1 MGKLIKK
8 CDKFL
13 LFFLIVYALLGLVM
27 IFSASSVSTVLR
39 YQVSPSHFFV
49 RQLIFLVISLLAGVF
64 ILFFPTKNYK
74 FVSFLY
80 SIGVIVLLV
89 GLFAYGK
96 LTNHAQSW
104 YNFGPISLQPSEFAK
119 TALILFM
126 ACFYDKLYRSKV
138 RNILTYFIPLSL
150 TLIYVGLVIV
160 QPDLGSAIIILAIG
174 FGTFLSIP
182 IIKRNFM
189 KVTKVLLVLLV
200 IGAIGFLYSGADILN
215 SRQLSRL
222 KFQKPCSRYTEETGY
237 QVCNGFIAI
246 NNGGLLGK
254 GLGNSTQKYLYLP
267 ESHTD
272 FIFPIVVEELGLIV
286 GILLVVGYL
295 MMLLRI
301 LKIAKDSYSLR
312 NSILCYGAFIYLA
325 AHILVNLCGVL
336 ALIPLTGV
344 PLPLLSYGGSYT
356 INVVL
361 IIFVVLRVSVENNN
375 VKIKN
380 ELKTITN

>member
-1 MGKLIKK
+1 MGKLLKK

-13 LFFLIVYALLGLVM
+13 LVFLIIYALLGLVM

-39 YQVSPSHFFV
+39 YHVNPSHFFI
-49 RQLIFLVISLLAGVF
+49 RQLIFLMISLIVGIF

-80 SIGVIVLLV
+80 AIGVIILLI
-89 GLFAYGK
+89 GLFAYGQ

-119 TALILFM
+119 TALIIFM
-126 ACFYDKLYRSKV
+126 ACFYDKLYRSKTK
-138 RNILTYFIPLSL
+138 NISLYIIPLGL
-150 TLIYVGLVIV
+150 TLIYAILVIL
-160 QPDLGSAIIILAIG
+160 QPDLGSAIILLAIG
-174 FGTFLSIP
+174 FGVFFSIP
-182 IIKRNFM
+182 IIKKNFI
-189 KVTKVLLVLLV
+189 KIFKFLIVGV
-200 IGAIGFLYSGADILN
+200 IIVGIGFLYSGADLLN
-215 SRQLSRL
+215 SRQMSRL

-246 NNGGLLGK
+246 NNGELFGT

-272 FIFPIVVEELGLIV
+272 FIFPIIVEELGLV
-286 GILLVVGYL
+286 TGILIVIGYL
-295 MMLLRI
+295 LMLLRI
-301 LKIAKDSYSLR
+301 LKIAKNTYNLR

-325 AHILVNLCGVL
+325 SHILINLCGIL

-361 IIFVVLRVSVENNN
+361 IIFVILRVSIENNN
-375 VKIKN
+375 AEIKK
-380 ELKTITN
+380 ELKSITN

>member
-1 MGKLIKK
+1 MGKLLKK

-13 LFFLIVYALLGLVM
+13 LVFLIVYALLGLVM

-39 YQVSPSHFFV
+39 YYVNPSHFFV
-49 RQLIFLVISLLAGVF
+49 RQMIFLVVGLIAGIF

-74 FVSFLY
+74 YISYFY
-80 SIGVIVLLV
+80 ATGIIVLLI
-89 GLFAYGK
+89 GLFAYGQ
-96 LTNHAQSW
+96 LTNQAQSW
-104 YNFGPISLQPSEFAK
+104 YDFGPISLQPSEFAK

-138 RNILTYFIPLSL
+138 RNISLYFIPFGL
-150 TLIYVGLVIV
+150 TLIYMILVIL
-160 QPDLGSAIIILAIG
+160 QPDLGSAIILMSIG
-174 FGTFLSIP
+174 FGIFLSIP
-182 IIKRNFM
+182 IVKRNFM
-189 KVTKVLLVLLV
+189 KIFKVLI
-200 IGAIGFLYSGADILN
+200 IGAALLGIVFLYTGNSLLN
-215 SRQLSRL
+215 SRQLARL
-222 KFQKPCSRYTEETGY
+222 KFQNPCSRYREETGY

-246 NNGGLLGK
+246 NNGGLFGV

-272 FIFPIVVEELGLIV
+272 FIFPIIVEELGLIV
-286 GILLVVGYL
+286 GIIIIMGYL
-295 MMLLRI
+295 IALLRI
-301 LKIAKDSYSLR
+301 LKIAKSTYNLR

-325 AHILVNLCGVL
+325 AHILVNLCGIL

-361 IIFVVLRVSVENNN
+361 IIFVVLRVSIETNNST
-375 VKIKN
+375 IKK
-380 ELKTITN
+380 EIKSITN